1 MKPPAIRHPGELRWE
16 TRLLLMIVA
25 VLVVFGIVAVYGA
38 SSLQSS
44 KQGGYV
50 DYGFALTQVS
60 GAAIGGIFLIIA
72 SRVDYY
78 IWRRLAWPL
87 LLATLV
93 LLLITVLPGT
103 ETIAP
108 ERNGARRWIELGP
121 GRFQPSE
128 LARLA
133 VVVWCA
139 MLASKKGELVRG
151 FKKGV
156 LPFIVVLGLVFLLIL
171 LEPNMSMA
179 VVIVMLGGIVL
190 FVAGAKLGHF
200 VLLAGAG
207 LLLGLTLIQ
216 SAPYRLARLTTFL
229 HGGDQTGEALQI
241 TNSMIGFGSGQLL
254 GVGLGEGSQKL
265 GFLPYAY
272 SDFLFSH
279 IGEEWGFIGVCFL
292 VGLFAAFCWLGFR
305 IARTAAE
312 PFGQYLAV
320 GITAL
325 VGVSAILHM
334 AVSVNLMPTTGIT
347 LPFVSWGRSSQVI
360 VMLSAGILIN
370 IGRMRGRPRAVPSA
384 RQQSRSRKAAA

>member
-1 MKPPAIRHPGELRWE
+1 MPPPIRHPGEMRWE

-25 VLVVFGIVAVYGA
+25 VLAVFGIVAVYGA
-38 SSLQSS
+38 SSMLT
-44 KQGGYV
+44 KDGRYV
-50 DYGFALTQVS
+50 DYAFALTQVS

-78 IWRRLAWPL
+78 LWRKMAWPL
-87 LLATLV
+87 LLGTLV

-103 ETIAP
+103 EAIAP
-108 ERNGARRWIELGP
+108 TRNGARRWIDLGP
-121 GRFQPSE
+121 VNFQPSE
-128 LARLA
+128 LARLS

-156 LPFIVVLGLVFLLIL
+156 MPFIVVLGLVFLLVL

-179 VVIVMLGGIVL
+179 VLLVMLGGIVL

-200 VLLAGAG
+200 VLLTGAG

-229 HGGDQTGEALQI
+229 NGGDQSEAAWQI
-241 TNSMIGFGSGQLL
+241 TNAMIGFGSGQLV
-254 GVGLGEGSQKL
+254 GVGLGEGSQKM
-265 GFLPYAY
+265 GFTPYAY

-279 IGEEWGFIGVCFL
+279 IGEEWGFIGVCFI
-292 VGLFAAFCWLGFR
+292 VALFAVFCWLGFR

-325 VGVSAILHM
+325 VGVSAVLHM
-334 AVSVNLMPTTGIT
+334 AVNTKLMPTTGIT

-360 VMLSAGILIN
+360 AMLAAGILIN
-370 IGRMRGRPRAVPSA
+370 IGRMRGRPRAVPST
-384 RQQSRSRKAAA
+384 RQQPRSRRASA

>member
-1 MKPPAIRHPGELRWE
+1 MPPPIRHPGEMRWE

-38 SSLQSS
+38 SSMVTV
-44 KQGGYV
+44 QGRYV
-50 DYGFALTQVS
+50 DYGYALTQVS

-78 IWRRLAWPL
+78 VWRRLAWPL
-87 LLATLV
+87 LLGTLA
-93 LLLITVLPGT
+93 LLLIIILPGT
-103 ETIAP
+103 EPIAP
-108 ERNGARRWIELGP
+108 VRNGARRWIDLGP
-121 GRFQPSE
+121 VAFQPSE

-156 LPFIVVLGLVFLLIL
+156 MPFIVVLGLVFLLIL

-179 VVIVMLGGIVL
+179 VLIVMLGGIVL

-229 HGGDQTGEALQI
+229 HGGDQSDAAFQI

-254 GVGLGEGSQKL
+254 GVGLGEGSQKM

-279 IGEEWGFIGVCFL
+279 IGEEWGFIGVCF
-292 VGLFAAFCWLGFR
+292 VVALFAGFCWLGFR
-305 IARTAAE
+305 IGRTAAE
-312 PFGQYLAV
+312 PFGQYLAI

-325 VGVSAILHM
+325 VGVSAVLHM
-334 AVSVNLMPTTGIT
+334 AVNTSMMPTTGIT

-360 VMLSAGILIN
+360 AMLAAGILIN
-370 IGRMRGRPRAVPSA
+370 IGRMRGRPRAVPPA
-384 RQQSRSRKAAA
+384 RQQSRPRRARA

>member
-25 VLVVFGIVAVYGA
+25 VLAVFGVVAVYGA
-38 SSLQSS
+38 SSLDTTS
-44 KQGGYV
+44 QGQYR
-50 DYGFALTQVS
+50 DYQYALVQVS
-60 GAAIGGIFLIIA
+60 GAAIGGILLVIA

-78 IWRRLAWPL
+78 IWRRMAWL
-87 LLATLV
+87 LLLGTMV
-93 LLLITVLPGT
+93 MLLITVLPGT

-108 ERNGARRWIELGP
+108 ETNGARRWIKIGP
-121 GRFQPSE
+121 LNFQPSE

-156 LPFIVVLGLVFLLIL
+156 MPFIVVLGLVFLLVL

-179 VVIVMLGGIVL
+179 VLIVMLGGIVL
-190 FVAGAKLGHF
+190 FVAVAKLGHF
-200 VLLAGAG
+200 MLLGAAG

-216 SAPYRLARLTTFL
+216 SAPYRLERLTTFL
-229 HGGDQTGEALQI
+229 SGGDQTGEALQI

-292 VGLFAAFCWLGFR
+292 VALFAAFCWLGFR

-312 PFGQYLAV
+312 PFGQYLAA

-334 AVSVNLMPTTGIT
+334 AVNVNLMPTTGIT
-347 LPFVSWGRSSQVI
+347 LPFVSWGRSSQVV

-384 RQQSRSRKAAA
+384 RLSRRKAAA

>member
-25 VLVVFGIVAVYGA
+25 VLAVFGVVAVYGA
-38 SSLQSS
+38 SSLDTTS
-44 KQGGYV
+44 QGQYR
-50 DYGFALTQVS
+50 DYQYALVQVS
-60 GAAIGGIFLIIA
+60 GAAIGGILLVIA

-78 IWRRLAWPL
+78 IWRRMAWPL
-87 LLATLV
+87 LLGTMV
-93 LLLITVLPGT
+93 MLLITVLPGT

-108 ERNGARRWIELGP
+108 ETNGARRWIKIGP
-121 GRFQPSE
+121 LNFQPSE

-156 LPFIVVLGLVFLLIL
+156 MPFIVVLGLVFLLVL

-179 VVIVMLGGIVL
+179 VLIVMLGGIVL

-200 VLLAGAG
+200 MLLGAAG

-216 SAPYRLARLTTFL
+216 SAPYRLERLTTFL
-229 HGGDQTGEALQI
+229 SGGDQTGEALQI

-292 VGLFAAFCWLGFR
+292 VALFAAFCWLGFR

-312 PFGQYLAV
+312 PFGQYLAA

-334 AVSVNLMPTTGIT
+334 AVNVNLMPTTGIT
-347 LPFVSWGRSSQVI
+347 LPFVSWGRSSKVV

-384 RQQSRSRKAAA
+384 RLSRRKAAA

>member
-25 VLVVFGIVAVYGA
+25 VLAVFGVVAVYGA
-38 SSLQSS
+38 SSLDTTS
-44 KQGGYV
+44 QGQYR
-50 DYGFALTQVS
+50 DYQYALVQVS
-60 GAAIGGIFLIIA
+60 GAAIGGILLVIA

-78 IWRRLAWPL
+78 IWRRMAWPL
-87 LLATLV
+87 LLGTMV
-93 LLLITVLPGT
+93 MLLITVLPGT

-108 ERNGARRWIELGP
+108 ETNGARRWIKIGP
-121 GRFQPSE
+121 LNFQPSE

-156 LPFIVVLGLVFLLIL
+156 MPFIVVLGLVFLLVL

-179 VVIVMLGGIVL
+179 VLIVMLGGIVL

-200 VLLAGAG
+200 MLLGAAG

-216 SAPYRLARLTTFL
+216 SAPYRLERLTTFL
-229 HGGDQTGEALQI
+229 SGGDQTGEALQI

-292 VGLFAAFCWLGFR
+292 VALFAAFCWLGFR

-312 PFGQYLAV
+312 PFGQYLAA

-334 AVSVNLMPTTGIT
+334 AVNVNLMPTTGIT
-347 LPFVSWGRSSQVI
+347 LPFVSWGRSSQVV

-384 RQQSRSRKAAA
+384 RLSRRKAAA

>member
-1 MKPPAIRHPGELRWE
+1 MRWE

-38 SSLQSS
+38 SSMVTVR
-44 KQGGYV
+44 GRYV

-78 IWRRLAWPL
+78 LWRHMAWL
-87 LLATLV
+87 LLLGTLA
-93 LLLITVLPGT
+93 LLLITILPGT
-103 ETIAP
+103 EAIAP
-108 ERNGARRWIELGP
+108 VRNGARRWIDLGP
-121 GRFQPSE
+121 VAFQPSE
-128 LARLA
+128 LARLS

-156 LPFIVVLGLVFLLIL
+156 MPFIVVLGLVFLLIL

-179 VVIVMLGGIVL
+179 VLIVMLGGIVL

-200 VLLAGAG
+200 MLLAGAG

-229 HGGDQTGEALQI
+229 NGGDQSEAAFQI
-241 TNSMIGFGSGQLL
+241 TNSMIGFGSGQLA
-254 GVGLGEGSQKL
+254 GVGLGEGSQKM

-279 IGEEWGFIGVCFL
+279 IGEEWGFIGVCFIIA
-292 VGLFAAFCWLGFR
+292 LFAGFCWLGFR

-320 GITAL
+320 GLTAL
-325 VGVSAILHM
+325 VGVSAVLHM
-334 AVSVNLMPTTGIT
+334 AVNTNLMPTTGIT

-360 VMLSAGILIN
+360 TMLAAGILIN
-370 IGRMRGRPRAVPSA
+370 IGRMRGRPRAVPST
-384 RQQSRSRKAAA
+384 RQQPRPRRAAA

>member
-1 MKPPAIRHPGELRWE
+1 MKAPPIRHPGEMRWE

-25 VLVVFGIVAVYGA
+25 VLAVFGIVAVYGA
-38 SSLQSS
+38 SSMIARGSR
-44 KQGGYV
+44 YV
-50 DYGFALTQVS
+50 DYGYALTQVS
-60 GAAIGGIFLIIA
+60 GVAIGGIFLVIA

-78 IWRRLAWPL
+78 IWRQMAWPL
-87 LLATLV
+87 LLGTLV

-103 ETIAP
+103 EGIAP
-108 ERNGARRWIELGP
+108 EKNGARRWIDLGP
-121 GRFQPSE
+121 VTFQPSE

-156 LPFIVVLGLVFLLIL
+156 MPFIVVLAAVFLLVL

-179 VVIVMLGGIVL
+179 VLIVMLGGTVL

-200 VLLAGAG
+200 MLLAGAG

-265 GFLPYAY
+265 GFLPFAY

-279 IGEEWGFIGVCFL
+279 IGEEWGFIGVCFI

-312 PFGQYLAV
+312 PFGQYLAA

-325 VGVSAILHM
+325 VGISAILHM
-334 AVSVNLMPTTGIT
+334 AVNINLMPTTGIT

-360 VMLSAGILIN
+360 MMLSAGILIN
-370 IGRMRGRPRAVPSA
+370 IGRMRGRPRAVAPA
-384 RQQSRSRKAAA
+384 RQQARPRKAAA

>member
-1 MKPPAIRHPGELRWE
+1 MPPPIRHPGEMRWE

-38 SSLQSS
+38 SSMVTV
-44 KQGGYV
+44 QGRYV

-78 IWRRLAWPL
+78 LWRRMAWPL
-87 LLATLV
+87 LLGTLA
-93 LLLITVLPGT
+93 LLLIAILPGT
-103 ETIAP
+103 EPIAP
-108 ERNGARRWIELGP
+108 VRNGARRWIDLGP
-121 GRFQPSE
+121 VAFQPSE

-179 VVIVMLGGIVL
+179 VLIVMLGGIVL

-216 SAPYRLARLTTFL
+216 SAPYRQARLSTFL
-229 HGGDQTGEALQI
+229 HGGDQSEAAFQI

-254 GVGLGEGSQKL
+254 GVGLGEGSQKM

-279 IGEEWGFIGVCFL
+279 IGEEWGFIGVCF
-292 VGLFAAFCWLGFR
+292 VVALFAGFCWLGFR
-305 IARTAAE
+305 IGRTAAE
-312 PFGQYLAV
+312 PFGQYLAI

-325 VGVSAILHM
+325 VGVSAVLHM
-334 AVSVNLMPTTGIT
+334 AVNTSMMPTTGIT

-360 VMLSAGILIN
+360 AMLAAGILIN
-370 IGRMRGRPRAVPSA
+370 IGRMRGKPRAQVRAQPRERA
-384 RQQSRSRKAAA
+384 REREAA

>member
-1 MKPPAIRHPGELRWE
+1 MPPPVRHPGEMRWE

-38 SSLQSS
+38 SSMVTVRER
-44 KQGGYV
+44 YV

-60 GAAIGGIFLIIA
+60 GAAIGGIFLVIA

-78 IWRRLAWPL
+78 LWRHMAWPL
-87 LLATLV
+87 LLGTLA
-93 LLLITVLPGT
+93 LLLITILPGT
-103 ETIAP
+103 EPIAP
-108 ERNGARRWIELGP
+108 VRNGARRWIDLGP
-121 GRFQPSE
+121 VAFQPSE
-128 LARLA
+128 LARLS

-156 LPFIVVLGLVFLLIL
+156 MPFIVVLGLVFLLIL

-179 VVIVMLGGIVL
+179 VLIVMLGGIVL

-200 VLLAGAG
+200 MLLAGVG

-216 SAPYRLARLTTFL
+216 NEPYRLARLTTYL
-229 HGGDQTGEALQI
+229 HGGDQSEAAFQI

-254 GVGLGEGSQKL
+254 GVGLGEGSQKM

-279 IGEEWGFIGVCFL
+279 IGEEWGFIGVCFIIA
-292 VGLFAAFCWLGFR
+292 LFAGFCWLGFR

-325 VGVSAILHM
+325 VGVSAVLHM
-334 AVSVNLMPTTGIT
+334 AVNTNLMPTTGIT

-360 VMLSAGILIN
+360 AMLAAGILIN

-384 RQQSRSRKAAA
+384 RQQPRSRRDAA

>member
-25 VLVVFGIVAVYGA
+25 VLAVFGVVAVYGA
-38 SSLQSS
+38 SSLDTTS
-44 KQGGYV
+44 QGQYR
-50 DYGFALTQVS
+50 DYQYALVQVS
-60 GAAIGGIFLIIA
+60 GAAIGGILLVIA

-78 IWRRLAWPL
+78 IWRRMAWPL
-87 LLATLV
+87 LLGTMV
-93 LLLITVLPGT
+93 MLLITVLPGT

-108 ERNGARRWIELGP
+108 ETNGARRWIKIGP
-121 GRFQPSE
+121 LNFQPSE

-151 FKKGV
+151 FKQGV
-156 LPFIVVLGLVFLLIL
+156 MPFIVVLGLVFLLVL

-179 VVIVMLGGIVL
+179 VLIVMLGGIVL

-200 VLLAGAG
+200 MLLGAAG

-216 SAPYRLARLTTFL
+216 SAPYRLERLTTFL
-229 HGGDQTGEALQI
+229 SGGDQTGEALQI

-292 VGLFAAFCWLGFR
+292 VALFAAFCWLGFR

-312 PFGQYLAV
+312 PFGQYLAA

-334 AVSVNLMPTTGIT
+334 AVNVNLMPTTGIT
-347 LPFVSWGRSSQVI
+347 LPFVSWGRSSQVV

-384 RQQSRSRKAAA
+384 RLSRRKAAA

>member
-1 MKPPAIRHPGELRWE
+1 MPPPIRHPGEMRWE

-38 SSLQSS
+38 SSMVTV
-44 KQGGYV
+44 QGRYV

-78 IWRRLAWPL
+78 LWRRMAWPL
-87 LLATLV
+87 LLGTLA
-93 LLLITVLPGT
+93 LLLIAILPGT
-103 ETIAP
+103 EPIAP
-108 ERNGARRWIELGP
+108 VRNGARRWIDLGP
-121 GRFQPSE
+121 VAFQPSE

-179 VVIVMLGGIVL
+179 VLIVMLGGIVL

-216 SAPYRLARLTTFL
+216 SAPYRQARLSTFL
-229 HGGDQTGEALQI
+229 HGGDQSEAAFQI

-254 GVGLGEGSQKL
+254 GVGLGEGSQKM

-279 IGEEWGFIGVCFL
+279 IGEEWGFIGVCF
-292 VGLFAAFCWLGFR
+292 VVALFAGFCWLGFR
-305 IARTAAE
+305 IGRTAAE
-312 PFGQYLAV
+312 PFGQYLAI

-325 VGVSAILHM
+325 VGVSAVLHM
-334 AVSVNLMPTTGIT
+334 AVNTSMMPTTGIT

-360 VMLSAGILIN
+360 AMLAAGILIN
-370 IGRMRGRPRAVPSA
+370 IGRMRGRPRAVPPA
-384 RQQSRSRKAAA
+384 RQQPRPRRARA

>member
-1 MKPPAIRHPGELRWE
+1 MKAPPIRHPGEMRWE

-25 VLVVFGIVAVYGA
+25 VLAVFGIVAVYGA
-38 SSLQSS
+38 SSMIARGSR
-44 KQGGYV
+44 YV
-50 DYGFALTQVS
+50 DYGYALTQVS
-60 GAAIGGIFLIIA
+60 GVAIGGIFLVIA

-78 IWRRLAWPL
+78 IWRQMAWPL
-87 LLATLV
+87 LLGTLV

-103 ETIAP
+103 EGIAP
-108 ERNGARRWIELGP
+108 EINGARRWIDLGP
-121 GRFQPSE
+121 VTFQPSE

-156 LPFIVVLGLVFLLIL
+156 MPFIVVLAAVFLLVL

-179 VVIVMLGGIVL
+179 VLIVMLGGTVL

-200 VLLAGAG
+200 MLLAGAG

-265 GFLPYAY
+265 GFLPFAY

-279 IGEEWGFIGVCFL
+279 IGEEWGFIGVCFI

-312 PFGQYLAV
+312 PFGQYLAA

-325 VGVSAILHM
+325 VGISAILHM
-334 AVSVNLMPTTGIT
+334 AVNINLMPTTGIT

-360 VMLSAGILIN
+360 MMLSAGILIN
-370 IGRMRGRPRAVPSA
+370 IGRMRGRPRAVAPA
-384 RQQSRSRKAAA
+384 RQQARPRKAAA

>member
-1 MKPPAIRHPGELRWE
+1 MPPAIRHPGELRWE

-25 VLVVFGIVAVYGA
+25 VLAVFGIVAVYGA
-38 SSLQSS
+38 SSMETD
-44 KQGGYV
+44 GGRYV
-50 DYGFALTQVS
+50 DYAFALTQVS
-60 GAAIGGIFLIIA
+60 GVAIGGIFLIIA

-78 IWRRLAWPL
+78 YWRKLAWPL
-87 LLATLV
+87 LLGTLV

-108 ERNGARRWIELGP
+108 TTNGARRWIDLGP
-121 GRFQPSE
+121 VSFQPSE
-128 LARLA
+128 LARLS

-156 LPFIVVLGLVFLLIL
+156 MPFIVVLGLVFLLVL

-200 VLLAGAG
+200 LLLAGTG
-207 LLLGLTLIQ
+207 LLVALTLIQ
-216 SAPYRLARLTTFL
+216 SAPYRQARLTTFL
-229 HGGDQTGEALQI
+229 GGGDQSEAAWQI
-241 TNSMIGFGSGQLL
+241 TNSMIGFGSGQLM
-254 GVGLGEGSQKL
+254 GVGLGQGSQKM

-279 IGEEWGFIGVCFL
+279 IGEEWGFIGVCF
-292 VGLFAAFCWLGFR
+292 VVALFAAFCWLGFR

-325 VGVSAILHM
+325 VGVSAVLHM
-334 AVSVNLMPTTGIT
+334 AVNTSLMPTTGIT
-347 LPFVSWGRSSQVI
+347 LPFVSWGRSSLVI
-360 VMLSAGILIN
+360 AMLSAGILIN
-370 IGRMRGRPRAVPSA
+370 IGRMRGRPRAVAST
-384 RQQSRSRKAAA
+384 RQQPRSRRAAA

>member
-1 MKPPAIRHPGELRWE
+1 MPPPIRHPGEMRWE

-38 SSLQSS
+38 SSMVTV
-44 KQGGYV
+44 QGRYV

-78 IWRRLAWPL
+78 VWRRMAWPL
-87 LLATLV
+87 LLGTLA
-93 LLLITVLPGT
+93 LLLIIILPGT
-103 ETIAP
+103 EPIAP
-108 ERNGARRWIELGP
+108 VRNGARRWIDLGP
-121 GRFQPSE
+121 VAFQPSE

-156 LPFIVVLGLVFLLIL
+156 MPFIVVLGLVFLLIL

-179 VVIVMLGGIVL
+179 VLIVVLGGIVL

-229 HGGDQTGEALQI
+229 HGGDQSEAAFQI

-254 GVGLGEGSQKL
+254 GVGLGEGSQKM

-279 IGEEWGFIGVCFL
+279 IGEEWGFIGVCFI
-292 VGLFAAFCWLGFR
+292 VALFAGFCWLGFR
-305 IARTAAE
+305 IGRTAAE
-312 PFGQYLAV
+312 PFGQYLAI

-325 VGVSAILHM
+325 VGVSAVLHM
-334 AVSVNLMPTTGIT
+334 AVNTNMMPTTGIT

-360 VMLSAGILIN
+360 AMLAAGILIN

-384 RQQSRSRKAAA
+384 RQQPRPRRAAA